1 MARCPAVRASFRQ
14 PLQDR
19 VLADRRPRP
28 HNGRVENHLEHQEAP
43 ERQRRWS
50 FTDLVLGAVVALL
63 FAGAVTVAAVLAF
76 DVNPAAP
83 VVLVIGA
90 IAGGSYVFRHVE
102 EPALEAA
109 SIGLIVG
116 GLAALLLWPLFDVG

>member
-1 MARCPAVRASFRQ
+1 MEKPA
-14 PLQDR
+14 
-19 VLADRRPRP
+19 
-28 HNGRVENHLEHQEAP
+28 EHQEAAEP
-43 ERQRRWS
+43 ERRRS
-50 FTDLVLGAVVALL
+50 FTDLVLGVLVALL

-83 VVLVIGA
+83 VVVVVGA
-90 IAGGSYVFRHVE
+90 IAGGSYAARRVG

-109 SIGLIVG
+109 AIGLIVG